1 MDNKLKYSV
10 ILTFTN
16 DKDIGK
22 YINVL
27 PIAHRGN
34 GSIVAM
40 KDSQPWLDYHE
51 VTSKELKDTF
61 KYIFNKSISMRYK
74 KYV

>member
-1 MDNKLKYSV
+1 MDKKLKYSIV
-10 ILTFTN
+10 LTFTN
-16 DKDIGK
+16 EKDIKK

-40 KDSQPWLDYHE
+40 KDSHAWLDYH
-51 VTSKELKDTF
+51 T
-61 KYIFNKSISMRYK
+61 R
-74 KYV
+74 